1 MTAVEI
7 LRANAA
13 ELEQATGFKVTVV
26 DEGQRLCVLIEK
38 VPLPSGRFQ
47 MDASDVL
54 VMTDNQY
61 PYSAMDMF
69 WTELGMLLKDGRVP
83 KNAESVEHYLGRSW
97 RRFSWHRNQIWN
109 PGGNPLMDHFAFVE
123 SRLVARE

>member
-1 MTAVEI
+1 VTAAEI
-7 LRANAA
+7 LRTHAA
-13 ELEQATGFKVTVV
+13 ELEKVAGFKVTVV
-26 DEGQRLCVLIEK
+26 EEGQRLYVLIEK
-38 VPLPSGRFQ
+38 VPLPCGGFQ
-47 MDASDVL
+47 VDLTDVL

-69 WTELGMLLKDGRVP
+69 WTELGVLLKDGRVP
-83 KNAESVEHYLGRSW
+83 KNAESVENYISRSW